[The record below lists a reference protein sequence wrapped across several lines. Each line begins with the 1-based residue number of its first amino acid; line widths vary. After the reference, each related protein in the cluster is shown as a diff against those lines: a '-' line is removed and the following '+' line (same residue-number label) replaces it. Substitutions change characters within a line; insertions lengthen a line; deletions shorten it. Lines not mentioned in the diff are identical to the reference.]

1 MRHPAALA
9 VATGAPS
16 AHAWKATRPAGDTVC
31 AATYSGVIADLHPDE
46 QLAALHH
53 TVREAIRTV
62 RGDDAVRYPWGLQH
76 LTISYARGE
85 ASSDDAQRILRRVRP
100 SHAPLHVT
108 EVQLVDVTAD
118 STAKTI
124 TWDRLTTIALG
135 GR

>member
-1 MRHPAALA
+1 M
-9 VATGAPS
+9 
-16 AHAWKATRPAGDTVC
+16 
-31 AATYSGVIADLHPDE
+31 IADLHPDE
-46 QLAALHH
+46 QLAALHY

-76 LTISYARGE
+76 LTISYAREE

-118 STAKTI
+118 SNAKTI
-124 TWDRLTTIALG
+124 TWERLATIPLG
-135 GR
+135 GA